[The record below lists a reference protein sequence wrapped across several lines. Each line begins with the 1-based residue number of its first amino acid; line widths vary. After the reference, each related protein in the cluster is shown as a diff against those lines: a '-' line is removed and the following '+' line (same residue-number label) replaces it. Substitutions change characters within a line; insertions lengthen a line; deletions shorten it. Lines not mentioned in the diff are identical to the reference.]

1 MSDDSIVSLFD
12 VLSDDEIE
20 KKIIR
25 LISLG
30 FSDEKIVEQLLGLEN
45 EGV

>member
-1 MSDDSIVSLFD
+1 MSDNSIVSLFD

-25 LISLG
+25 LLSQD
-30 FSDEKIVEQLLGLEN
+30 FNDKEIVEQLLGLEN
-45 EGV
+45 KGV

>member
-1 MSDDSIVSLFD
+1 MSDNSIVSLFD

-25 LISLG
+25 LISQDL
-30 FSDEKIVEQLLGLEN
+30 SDKQIIEKLLGLEN
-45 EGV
+45 EGA

>member
-1 MSDDSIVSLFD
+1 MSENSIVSLFD

-25 LISLG
+25 LISQG
-30 FSDEKIVEQLLGLEN
+30 FSEKEIVEQLLGLEN

>member
-1 MSDDSIVSLFD
+1 MSDNSIVSLFD

-25 LISLG
+25 LISQDL
-30 FSDEKIVEQLLGLEN
+30 SDKEIIEKLLGLEN